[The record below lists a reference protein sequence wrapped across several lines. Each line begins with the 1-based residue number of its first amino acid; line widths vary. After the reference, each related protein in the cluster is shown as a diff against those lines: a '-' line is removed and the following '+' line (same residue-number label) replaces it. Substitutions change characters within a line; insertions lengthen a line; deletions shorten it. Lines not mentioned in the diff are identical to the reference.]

1 MITVKPACPTYI
13 EIPNSYSLLIYTII
27 IQTHPSFIIE
37 RYKSSLRRQ
46 RENCTV
52 VQFLVSSKEFIIE
65 IKL

>member
-13 EIPNSYSLLIYTII
+13 EIPNSYSLFITII